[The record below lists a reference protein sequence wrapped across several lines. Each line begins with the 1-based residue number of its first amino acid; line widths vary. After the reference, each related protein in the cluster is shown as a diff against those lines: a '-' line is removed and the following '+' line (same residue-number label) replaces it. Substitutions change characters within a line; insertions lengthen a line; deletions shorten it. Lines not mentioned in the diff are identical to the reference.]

1 MSEYDEYEV
10 ECYDNSDLERIFKI
24 PRGTWRYWHSVGQGP
39 ASFKVGRRR
48 LYRKSV
54 VHAWLD
60 SLEKAS
66 A

>member
-1 MSEYDEYEV
+1 MTSTRI

-24 PRGTWRYWHSVGQGP
+24 PQRHVALLAQRRTGSGV
-39 ASFKVGRRR
+39 SFKVGRKR